1 MLQGK
6 AKDAQAVFAQLDQR
20 DRELAA
26 GAAGN
31 LPTEA
36 VRASPCCTPPD
47 RSKPAS
53 LRPRNWSSATPRA
66 KAPNSFDA
74 ALARGLLAIGYSRSN
89 RDADALR
96 EFKAAIP
103 IMMTAARE
111 SADDDDPT
119 VVAAK
124 QARLQRIVEAYFNA
138 LVDQAKDPN
147 DVAEET
153 FALSDAIRGH
163 SVGHSLA
170 DASAR
175 LSAKDPALAELVRGE
190 QDLSKQIEA
199 SLGAVNNLLS
209 LPPDGQRDQE
219 VSAASALLAELRTKH
234 DAAVRD
240 IAKRFP
246 AYASLINPK
255 PPSLADVRAALRPG
269 EAMLS
274 FYFGRDR
281 QLRLGD
287 RPKTA
292 PWRSRGSR

>member
-1 MLQGK
+1 
-6 AKDAQAVFAQLDQR
+6 
-20 DRELAA
+20 
-26 GAAGN
+26 
-31 LPTEA
+31 
-36 VRASPCCTPPD
+36 
-47 RSKPAS
+47 
-53 LRPRNWSSATPRA
+53 
-66 KAPNSFDA
+66 
-74 ALARGLLAIGYSRSN
+74 
-89 RDADALR
+89 
-96 EFKAAIP
+96 
-103 IMMTAARE
+103 MMTAARE

-175 LSAKDPALAELVRGE
+175 LAAKDPALAELVRGE

-209 LPPDGQRDQE
+209 LPPDGQRDQD

-234 DAAVRD
+234 DAAVRE
-240 IAKRFP
+240 ITKRFP

-255 PPSLADVRAALRPG
+255 PPALADVKAALRPG

-274 FYFGRDR
+274 FYFG
-281 QLRLGD
+281 QTASFVLGD
-287 RPKTA
+287 SQRRRRGVRAHPDEGA
-292 PWRSRGSR
+292 RSRSRGHRLCARRWSPRRRGSKTSRPSTSPRPTALYAALLAPVESGWKDAKSLVVVDQRRAGRIAARPAADGERRGGRTGSTAVRRLSRRPLARAHA